1 MMFLT
6 DFGMKIVV
14 DLTVITKYDILY
26 KTYHN
31 KLWMKL
37 KKIFSFIIKTFKKY
51 NKNTIFFRK
60 YEKTRATQTQILKF
74 CVYPKF
80 TLTALHSVLSHI

>member
-1 MMFLT
+1 MFLI

-14 DLTVITKYDILY
+14 DLTLITKYDILY

-31 KLWMKL
+31 KLWIKL
-37 KKIFSFIIKTFKKY
+37 KQIFSFIVNTFQKY
-51 NKNTIFFRK
+51 NKNIICIRK

-80 TLTALHSVLSHI
+80 TLTALHSVLSDV